1 MLIQTFQDKIDPNS
15 GDRAK
20 GFLSSRDVSCPI
32 SSQFFPLHLYTGP
45 MFAQTGMTLLRLLNS
60 INSTLNSM
68 NTIYT
73 QLTGIQSEVIAGEK
87 NDRPEFKGVNVRP
100 QYFLVVPMFEAYYVA
115 PTLQVT

>member
-1 MLIQTFQDKIDPNS
+1 
-15 GDRAK
+15 
-20 GFLSSRDVSCPI
+20 
-32 SSQFFPLHLYTGP
+32 

-87 NDRPEFKGVNVRP
+87 NDRPEFKGVNVSP
-100 QYFLVVPMFEAYYVA
+100 QYFLVVPMFKAY
-115 PTLQVT
+115 

>member
-1 MLIQTFQDKIDPNS
+1 
-15 GDRAK
+15 
-20 GFLSSRDVSCPI
+20 
-32 SSQFFPLHLYTGP
+32 

-87 NDRPEFKGVNVRP
+87 NDRPEIKGVNVRP

-115 PTLQVT
+115 PTLLVT